1 MGNRENLIAEIS
13 RLLDAAPDRCLR
25 CVLHFLIGWKS

>member
-1 MGNRENLIAEIS
+1 MTDREKLLQEIH

-25 CVLHFLIGWKS
+25 CVLHFLIGWQK